1 MVVTSKKP
9 AMQTVSAKD
18 LKNHTGEILRR
29 VRAGATVAVTNRGRC
44 VAVIAPLS
52 AAEEQVHG
60 KEDSEAWAEIRAALA
75 ATEPEHA
82 DWQEAIRH
90 SRGRP

>member
-1 MVVTSKKP
+1 
-9 AMQTVSAKD
+9 MQTVSAKD

-29 VRAGATVAVTNRGRC
+29 VRAGATVAVTNRGRR

-52 AAEEQVHG
+52 TAAEEQAHG
-60 KEDSEAWAEIRAALA
+60 KEGSEAWAEIRAALA

-82 DWQEAIRH
+82 DWREAIRH